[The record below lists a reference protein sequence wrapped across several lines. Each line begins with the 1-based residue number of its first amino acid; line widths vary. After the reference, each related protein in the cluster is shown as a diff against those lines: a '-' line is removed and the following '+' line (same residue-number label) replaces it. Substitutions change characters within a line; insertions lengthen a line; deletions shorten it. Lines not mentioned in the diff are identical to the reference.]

1 MISSPINFITITG
14 TNDNLD
20 WNEESLQKHIECS
33 HPGLILS
40 KASLQLLWRCFHF
53 YAFYPFPRDVTNDM
67 VDYNAFQRA
76 VTLLVARGTDLLG
89 MVDNEGWHWRSDK
102 SYIPQA
108 NLQRIVRSI
117 GSTERTY
124 EKSHD
129 IVAEFDPAVDET
141 MDVLKMIA
149 PFQMHCGPWE
159 DHLHPVARRLLGEST
174 RIRPRVSW
182 EDLSELL
189 SLVLRLRLFETKRPL
204 GLRFGEFGDPS
215 PANET
220 AKRIVNELRE
230 GYMEDYIP
238 LKHYA
243 RLINALVCIRCAR
256 LPARLTFYSRICTFN
271 FTSSGQSC
279 FNRPWK

>member
-1 MISSPINFITITG
+1 MIDP
-14 TNDNLD
+14 D
-20 WNEESLQKHIECS
+20 WNEESLQKHIES
-33 HPGLILS
+33 SYPGLNPS

-53 YAFYPFPRDVTNDM
+53 YAFYPFPHDAINDK
-67 VDYNAFQRA
+67 VDYNAFHRA
-76 VTLLVARGTDLLG
+76 LMLLVARGTDLLG
-89 MVDNEGWHWRSDK
+89 MVDNEGWHWRRDE

-108 NLQRIVRSI
+108 NLQRIMRSI
-117 GSTERTY
+117 GSTDRTY
-124 EKSHD
+124 EKSRD

-159 DHLHPVARRLLGEST
+159 DHLHPVARRLLGESI
-174 RIRPRVSW
+174 RSRPRASW

-189 SLVLRLRLFETKRPL
+189 SLVLRLKLLKTKRPL
-204 GLRFGEFGDPS
+204 GLQFGEFGDPS

-220 AKRIVNELRE
+220 AKRVVIGLRK
-230 GYMEDYIP
+230 GCTEDDIP
-238 LKHYA
+238 LKHYV
-243 RLINALVCIRCAR
+243 RLIDALVCIRCSR
-256 LPARLTFYSRICTFN
+256 LPAWLTLYSRICTFN